1 MEGQPQDTFVSG
13 EEETRQQP
21 VSYEA
26 SETSET
32 PETPGTPDHVAEK
45 REHIRRA
52 CAARDLGALVS
63 YATSEGGLLNDELR
77 RSAWPIL
84 VGSDRISERDQPAW
98 SSLPRHVDED
108 QVKLDVNRSFVY
120 YPSCTVKE
128 LDGKKEEL
136 SDLITEILRRY
147 PMLCYFQ
154 GYHDI
159 AQVLLLVLGAQDAVS
174 AFARVSLFRIRDYML
189 PSLSPALKHLQLI
202 PAILEK
208 ADPKLRRHLSGT
220 RPFFALAATLTLYA
234 HDIQEYGDIARLY
247 DFLLAHE
254 PVVAIYLFA
263 AIILSRKKELFE
275 IPIDEP
281 EMLHFTLSKLPQPL
295 DLEGLISSAVK
306 LFHQYP
312 PESLPFRAWK
322 QIPQYSVL
330 KTSRDLATEGT
341 PEQAKELFNL
351 QTRDMRREE
360 LRQKAV
366 GVLWKYRKPAGSVG
380 LAILIAV
387 ISFWIRR
394 NGLDITIWN
403 YMGKFRE
410 AFQDLR

>member
-1 MEGQPQDTFVSG
+1 MMAA
-13 EEETRQQP
+13 
-21 VSYEA
+21 YN
-26 SETSET
+26 
-32 PETPGTPDHVAEK
+32 PGCGTVI
-45 REHIRRA
+45 REQKLKQH
-52 CAARDLGALVS
+52 
-63 YATSEGGLLNDELR
+63 
-77 RSAWPIL
+77 
-84 VGSDRISERDQPAW
+84 PA
-98 SSLPRHVDED
+98 H
-108 QVKLDVNRSFVY
+108 Q
-120 YPSCTVKE
+120 
-128 LDGKKEEL
+128 
-136 SDLITEILRRY
+136 
-147 PMLCYFQ
+147 
-154 GYHDI
+154 
-159 AQVLLLVLGAQDAVS
+159 
-174 AFARVSLFRIRDYML
+174 
-189 PSLSPALKHLQLI
+189 
-202 PAILEK
+202 
-208 ADPKLRRHLSGT
+208 
-220 RPFFALAATLTLYA
+220 
-234 HDIQEYGDIARLY
+234 
-247 DFLLAHE
+247 E

-312 PESLPFRAWK
+312 PESLPSRAWK

-341 PEQAKELFNL
+341 PEQAEELFNL

-366 GVLWKYRKPAGSVG
+366 GVLWKYRKPAGCVG